1 MASTQSTPVIPT
13 GSIIRTPHSSV
24 LVLKDGSLRALRID
38 DQTWSKG
45 GERQWMPTWP
55 SLNDF
60 LREAIPAWWTIDF
73 KYPSDWFTDAHKQHN
88 ERVKA
93 LPRADGTGRYTE
105 QSQKIW
111 DETYGARRQDFLD
124 QIVAPVAARYGLHR
138 AADYDTNEVC
148 FGTLGSPAAR
158 MAEEQML
165 ELEPDRTKWLDRMWV
180 STASAAADGKFFR
193 MLYNRNQAYQRKKQA
208 KLYKQQAEEAKR
220 TAAVPLPTPQDI
232 ARVKQQAEEAGLYK
246 APAVKTPVPSLL
258 MPLPVAT
265 APAPVAPHQVS
276 SKVKISRQLLD
287 LLLATGI
294 KKVPDELWATLVSS
308 S

>member
-1 MASTQSTPVIPT
+1 MTQSPTAKMASTQSTPVIPA

-55 SLNDF
+55 SLDDF

-73 KYPSDWFTDAHKQHN
+73 KYPVGWFTDAHKQHY

-93 LPRADGTGRYTE
+93 LPRADGSGTYTQ

-111 DETYGARRQDFLD
+111 DETFGARRQDFLD
-124 QIVAPVAARYGLHR
+124 QIVAPMAARYGLHR
-138 AADYDTNEVC
+138 AADYDKNEVC

-165 ELEPDRTKWLDRMWV
+165 ELEPDRTKWMDRVW
-180 STASAAADGKFFR
+180 AADGKFFR
-193 MLYNRNQAYQRKKQA
+193 TLYYRNQSYQSKKQ
-208 KLYKQQAEEAKR
+208 KEMYEKQAEEAKR
-220 TAAVPLPTPQDI
+220 AAAAPAAVPPL
-232 ARVKQQAEEAGLYK
+232 
-246 APAVKTPVPSLL
+246 
-258 MPLPVAT
+258 PLPVAA
-265 APAPVAPHQVS
+265 APAPVAPRQVS
-276 SKVKISRQLLD
+276 SKVKISRQQLD

-294 KKVPDELWATLVSS
+294 KKVPDELWTALTSS